1 MVSAQVSFCN
11 LDEFIFLFSIFLSF
25 FFLDGGR
32 WVEVHLINTIV
43 FQIRDQ
49 NPIC

>member
-25 FFLDGGR
+25 FLDGRR